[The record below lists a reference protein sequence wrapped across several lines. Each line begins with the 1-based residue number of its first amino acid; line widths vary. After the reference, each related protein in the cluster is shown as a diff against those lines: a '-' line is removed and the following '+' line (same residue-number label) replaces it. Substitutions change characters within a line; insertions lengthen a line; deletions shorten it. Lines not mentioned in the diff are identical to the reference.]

1 MPNLKIYVDETIFD
15 GVRGRLSE
23 ALEPIRALLC
33 DAFRVEPAAC
43 QLAVIPIM
51 GLPDQPQVNIELLI
65 LPHAERT
72 GEAIRAAAERLRS
85 LLVSVTGA
93 RVAVRIAQLDPV
105 TYVALK
111 EAQVA

>member
-15 GVRGRLSE
+15 WTRPRLSD

-33 DAFRVEPAAC
+33 DAFRVEPQAC
-43 QLAVIPIM
+43 QLAVIPVL

-65 LPHAERT
+65 FPRAERT
-72 GEAIRAAAERLRS
+72 GEAIRVAGERLRS
-85 LLVSVTGA
+85 LLASATDA
-93 RVAVRIAQLDPV
+93 RVAVRISQLDPL

-111 EAQVA
+111 

>member
-15 GVRGRLSE
+15 EMRPHLSD

-33 DAFRVEPAAC
+33 DAFRVEPPAC
-43 QLAVIPIM
+43 QLAVIPVM

-65 LPHAERT
+65 LPHIERT
-72 GEAIRAAAERLRS
+72 GEAIRAAADRLRS

-93 RVAVRIAQLDPV
+93 QVAVRIAQLDPV

-111 EAQVA
+111 

>member
-15 GVRGRLSE
+15 GVRPHLSE

-33 DAFRVEPAAC
+33 DAFRVTPPAC
-43 QLAVIPIM
+43 QLAVIRVLGM
-51 GLPDQPQVNIELLI
+51 PDQPQINTELLI
-65 LPHAERT
+65 LPHADRT
-72 GEAIRAAAERLRS
+72 DEAIRAAAERLRS

-111 EAQVA
+111 